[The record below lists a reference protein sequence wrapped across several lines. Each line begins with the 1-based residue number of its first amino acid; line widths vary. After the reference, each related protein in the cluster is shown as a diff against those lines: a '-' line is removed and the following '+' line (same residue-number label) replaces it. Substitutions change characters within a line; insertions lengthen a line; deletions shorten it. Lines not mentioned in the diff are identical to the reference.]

1 MTNRNSFLLYTDRL
15 EILDELS
22 DEDAG
27 KLFKAVVEYVKNGS
41 EPPRGTLTSI
51 AFRGVKNGIDVA
63 TENYKK
69 LCLKN
74 RDNGKKGGRPKT
86 EKANGFESKEEKPSG
101 YFGIEKE
108 TQKTLTKTDT
118 KTKTDVTTPCSRSN
132 GAGARAT
139 AGSGDLPISQ
149 TENIELSEYFIEQ
162 LKETYP
168 QIDIGQTLQEIRLK
182 LIATGY
188 PCDNENSLSK
198 YVVSWFRNLSI
209 AEAKRRSEQSP
220 QLYST
225 EELEKLNAKIQSI
238 SADDI

>member
-63 TENYKK
+63 TENYNK

-74 RDNGKKGGRPKT
+74 RENGKKGGRPKT
-86 EKANGFESKEEKPSG
+86 EKPNGFESEEKKPDG

-118 KTKTDVTTPCSRSN
+118 IIDDEDYKYARAREDAIVIEIEGSLDRLRVKREMSDSVGKVIRQLVDRETEFTIN
-132 GAGARAT
+132 GASVPRERF
-139 AGSGDLPISQ
+139 LKYML
-149 TENIELSEYFIEQ
+149 ELLQDAERNN
-162 LKETYP
+162 ETYARIVMSVTDAVYGNVDGKVTNP
-168 QIDIGQTLQEIRLK
+168 FSYAATVLYN
-182 LIATGY
+182 IAA
-188 PCDNENSLSK
+188 L
-198 YVVSWFRNLSI
+198 L
-209 AEAKRRSEQSP
+209 
-220 QLYST
+220 
-225 EELEKLNAKIQSI
+225 
-238 SADDI
+238 